1 MTICLKYPPAIYSCG
16 FKSQKHR
23 MSIMPKLHLL
33 TFADNHLSQY
43 GLNNYTNMAQKLI
56 RQAHEFNLFSKIH
69 FYTAQ
74 SLFEKYPE
82 FHKDHGDFI
91 NSNFQRNI
99 WRGYGYWIWKPFL
112 IWKTLCEMDEGDVLL
127 YADSGCELHVSGIE
141 RFMEYLEIVQKNEN
155 KNLFI
160 GSETPIKD
168 WCKMDTVKFF
178 GAEKLILEDDAKE
191 VCPTVLFTSS
201 TTKNKVFFKL
211 YYEACCNYHNVN
223 DSPSISPNIPTFKDH
238 RHDQTIF
245 SILVRQLYTTS
256 ISPVPFSEIYLPK
269 SDKSPIT
276 IQSNT
281 G

>member
-1 MTICLKYPPAIYSCG
+1 
-16 FKSQKHR
+16 
-23 MSIMPKLHLL
+23 MPRLHLL
-33 TFADNHLSQY
+33 TFADNHLSQF

-74 SLFEKYPE
+74 TLFEKYPE
-82 FHKDHGDFI
+82 FHKAHGDFI
-91 NSNFQRNI
+91 NSNFQKNI

-160 GSETPIKD
+160 GSEAPMKD

-178 GAEKLILEDDAKE
+178 GAEKLILEDNAKE

-201 TTKNKVFFKL
+201 TEKNKVFFKL
-211 YYEACCNYHNVN
+211 YYEACCNYHNVD
-223 DSPSISPNIPTFKDH
+223 DSPSLSPNISTFVDH
-238 RHDQTIF
+238 RHDQSIF
-245 SILVRQLYTTS
+245 SILVRQLYTAS
-256 ISPVPFSEIYLPK
+256 ISAVPFSEIYIPN

>member
-1 MTICLKYPPAIYSCG
+1 LEGRQEIGYKLNKQNI
-16 FKSQKHR
+16 
-23 MSIMPKLHLL
+23 INMPKLHFLL
-33 TFADNHLSQY
+33 FADDHLGKH
-43 GLNNYTNMAQKLI
+43 GLNNFTKMAHNLI
-56 RQAHEFNLFSKIH
+56 QQAHEFNLFSKIH

-74 SLFEKYPE
+74 TLFEKYPE
-82 FHKDHGDFI
+82 FLKTHEDFI

-127 YADSGCELHVSGIE
+127 YADSGCSLHVSGKD

-160 GSETPIKD
+160 GTEGLIKD

-178 GAEKLILEDDAKE
+178 GAEKLILEDNAQE
-191 VCPTVLFTSS
+191 VVPGLLFTSS
-201 TTKNKVFFKL
+201 TEKNKAFFKL
-211 YYEACCNYHNVN
+211 YYDACCNYHIVD
-223 DSPSISPNIPTFKDH
+223 DSPSISPNIPSFKEH
-238 RHDQTIF
+238 RHDQSIF
-245 SILVRQLYTTS
+245 SILVRQFYTTS
-256 ISPVPFSEIYLPK
+256 ISTVSFNEIYVPK

-276 IQSNT
+276 IHSNR